1 MNLLITSMKAIL
13 LLIISASL
21 LACKVELTSVED
33 DDQEDKPVPVLVRT
47 MSAEDEAIDHH
58 ELYDFELQGDQ
69 NSLLLKGNLRRILI
83 EGSNNEVIITQDT
96 YIERLV
102 INGDSN
108 ILSMENNDVVIEE
121 IVIDGDKNYLTF
133 NQCKQLTNLGEDN
146 QIALLEN
153 SECNTSQEP
162 K

>member
-1 MNLLITSMKAIL
+1 
-13 LLIISASL
+13 
-21 LACKVELTSVED
+21 
-33 DDQEDKPVPVLVRT
+33 
-47 MSAEDEAIDHH
+47 MSAEDETIDHH

-69 NSLLLKGNLRRILI
+69 NSLLLKGNLIRILI